1 MMWNLRLTSM
11 SIGTIIG
18 ANCLQL
24 RNASCSKAGTGS
36 LQIDQNDTAW
46 AGMQAQS
53 TNGK

>member
-1 MMWNLRLTSM
+1 MRNLRLTSK
-11 SIGTIIG
+11 SIGYYHRG
-18 ANCLQL
+18 QL
-24 RNASCSKAGTGS
+24 LTVTDSEAGTGS